1 MWQIDGRPAPRRR
14 STRGVAIAAL
24 RILAALVASA
34 AARPGPAWVVEIGVA
49 TAGAAELNG
58 PAEVIDGNS
67 LAVGG
72 RAVRLFGI
80 EAPDEQ
86 QVCRR
91 GGAAWRCG
99 QDAGWALAA
108 KIERHWVLC
117 DTRAAPAADA
127 PASEAP
133 GSSRVAPPVSAV
145 CYLHGRRID
154 LNAWMVEHG
163 WALADR
169 RSGAYLAEEQ
179 TAQRA
184 GRGLWSGTFE
194 PPWEWRR
201 EHH

>member
-1 MWQIDGRPAPRRR
+1 MSGRSRGPSRVNCSAMAPRRPP
-14 STRGVAIAAL
+14 TTAAALLVAVLAIIAACAG
-24 RILAALVASA
+24 AA
-34 AARPGPAWVVEIGVA
+34 P
-49 TAGAAELNG
+49 AAELNG

-67 LAVGG
+67 LAIGG

-91 GGAAWRCG
+91 GGADWRCG

-117 DTRAAPAADA
+117 DTQAAAGSGSQTAADQ
-127 PASEAP
+127 
-133 GSSRVAPPVSAV
+133 VSAV
-145 CYLHGRRID
+145 CYLDGRRID
-154 LNAWMVEHG
+154 LNAWMVAQG

-169 RSGAYLAEEQ
+169 RSATYLPQEQ
-179 TAQRA
+179 AAQRA

-194 PPWEWRR
+194 PPWEWRQQ
-201 EHH
+201 HH